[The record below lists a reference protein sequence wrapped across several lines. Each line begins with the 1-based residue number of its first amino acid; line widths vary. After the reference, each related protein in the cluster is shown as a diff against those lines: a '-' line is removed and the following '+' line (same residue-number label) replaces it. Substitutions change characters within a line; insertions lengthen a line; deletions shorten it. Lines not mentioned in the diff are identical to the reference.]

1 MQRRTFIE
9 WLALA
14 GGAAPA
20 PGLGAAAA
28 AASGAAAAPVA
39 PPPAIIGI
47 GTAGRRVLAALA
59 QTRQVQPGRC
69 LLIEPRDGAD
79 PASDLVAP
87 AGTAVLDFPA
97 SFGETTL
104 GRYVACFERLV
115 PRFVERGG
123 TVLVIGHA
131 SEMAGCEL
139 TLPVARAARAAG
151 ARVECVLL
159 CRRSR

>member
-1 MQRRTFIE
+1 MQRRPF
-9 WLALA
+9 LKFLLLPGSAV
-14 GGAAPA
+14 PA
-20 PGLGAAAA
+20 PGFAAAA
-28 AASGAAAAPVA
+28 AASERAAAP
-39 PPPAIIGI
+39 PAFIGI
-47 GTAGRRVLAALA
+47 GTAGRKVLAALA

-79 PASDLVAP
+79 PDLAAP
-87 AGTAVLDFPA
+87 AGAAVLDFPA

-104 GRYVACFERLV
+104 DRYVIYFERLV
-115 PRFVERGG
+115 PLFVERGG